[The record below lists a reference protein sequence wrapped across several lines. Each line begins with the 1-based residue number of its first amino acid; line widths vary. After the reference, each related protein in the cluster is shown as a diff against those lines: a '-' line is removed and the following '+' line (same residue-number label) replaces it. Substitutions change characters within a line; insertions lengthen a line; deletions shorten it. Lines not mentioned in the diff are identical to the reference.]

1 MAWGEK
7 AVSSFEFPV
16 SSYYFL
22 IHHRDTETRRKV
34 KIENR
39 ISQIVNYSITQFF
52 SVQKT
57 LRNGA
62 VAVYATVAQKRPVAA
77 DIFQG
82 MQIYFTHQDLFFI
95 VGCLNQNFAKGV
107 AVKYSAPKLKAPA
120 QNTFA
125 PDSSG

>member
-62 VAVYATVAQKRPVAA
+62 VAVYATVAQKKPVAA
-77 DIFQG
+77 DIFPG
-82 MQIYFTHQDLFFI
+82 MPNYFTHHDPFLI
-95 VGCLNQNFAKGV
+95 VRRLSQH
-107 AVKYSAPKLKAPA
+107 SPKACA
-120 QNTFA
+120 DYF
-125 PDSSG
+125 

>member
-77 DIFQG
+77 DVFQG
-82 MQIYFTHQDLFFI
+82 SQIYLNHQDLFFI
-95 VGCLNQNFAKGV
+95 LRSRSQHFAKGV
-107 AVKYSAPKLKAPA
+107 ADK
-120 QNTFA
+120 
-125 PDSSG
+125 

>member
-62 VAVYATVAQKRPVAA
+62 VAVYATVAQNRPVAP
-77 DIFQG
+77 DIFQA
-82 MQIYFTHQDLFFI
+82 MPTYFTPPDPLFMSR
-95 VGCLNQNFAKGV
+95 CLPQHLAN
-107 AVKYSAPKLKAPA
+107 
-120 QNTFA
+120 
-125 PDSSG
+125 